1 MENIQDTQ
9 VRIQLIGDVKG
20 YLDVEKQSVF
30 PLTFSISDIRDISK
44 KKGTFSKSIILAG
57 NKNNNVL
64 LNNYFDINIVAGTF
78 NINKLQYCNVIQNG
92 IPILENALMQLVSIN
107 KEQQDSNYEQEVTYT
122 VLIKDSTSDFF
133 SSINNKY
140 LTDLKFDYLNHI
152 YTADNVIDSFG
163 NTVEDGYRY
172 VMPYNP
178 NVVSDNQFALTEF
191 SPGIFA
197 KTYFDKIFSTAG
209 FNYNWTNMTGDTI
222 HFDKLLIP
230 YVGDVINLEKY
241 EDPQYIV
248 DASKIST
255 QSYPN
260 GFYSPPVGYS
270 VIRNFISS
278 EPTANLLNAN
288 IINSNPLGLYS
299 NGIYTLPNIPS
310 YTNDVKF
317 EIEIDYEIVVD
328 NNSGV
333 NVYLIGNTSFFPAV
347 ESQKLRLKPLLYV
360 NRNGLIE
367 NSYNIIQNNDG
378 IYRIDPAATLYPTG
392 TTVLTSGTSI
402 ISDVIIGMS
411 LNDTMNLS
419 TKNNMLVTLSNLFNF
434 YTTSSPSSTSVITT
448 SRISLKIKN
457 TRIKFLTQVSG
468 EYGYNSTINMNL
480 FIPQKVKQS
489 DFIKSIFTMYNIY
502 CEVDK
507 DNLNTLNLISRDE
520 YYDNG
525 KIVDW
530 TKKLDKGKEQELKFL
545 PELQNKK
552 LLLTYKEDKDTANE
566 SYTKATNEIYGQL
579 EYTFDN
585 EYVKDITK
593 QELIFS
599 PTPMTNTSFGAV
611 CPMWAG
617 GYPNL
622 NMRILYAGSLIQLNS
637 SYTITNYAGA
647 TPITGTTYGFNSHW
661 DKPIN
666 PTFDINFG
674 VCSYYFMTYNFGSK
688 TNNNLFNLHWRRT
701 LEQINTG
708 KMLTAY
714 FNLNEIDINTLKLSD
729 KIRIDNSWW
738 NINSITDYDANSKS
752 STKVELISIDEG
764 LFIPF
769 QEKETVIVN
778 DASPLVSLPRN
789 RLGRLTIEQKN
800 TILSTAD
807 LPING
812 INNLIGSQVFNGSIN
827 GSNNKLMSNA
837 TIIGNDNYVID
848 NGFIVG
854 NGNQVTSSSVIFGNN
869 NIITTGITNS
879 FIVGDNITAT
889 TSNTLYTNNIVIS
902 SGGTINNISIEN
914 SVSQLEKLTQGAN
927 TGYRIYGVDQA
938 NYLNIGNKA
947 IDLSFQNSLFGP
959 AGASG
964 NFSFAGGFQSTS
976 SGANSFAFGNR
987 VETSGNNSV
996 SFGDRN
1002 VANSDYSFSF
1012 GERNSATNDYSFAG
1026 GFQSDASGLHS
1037 IAIGEN
1043 TLASG
1048 DYSFVIG
1055 QETSATNDYSFA
1067 GGFQSDASGLHSI
1080 AIGQE
1085 TSATNDYSLATGRGT
1100 VATHYG
1106 EWARSTNGYPGTGNG
1121 QYGFLDFS
1129 VTTTDATPGFMYLGG
1144 SAPNT
1149 FDIEVDSTYRFKVYG
1164 LAKDASGNVKEWE
1177 GTGLVKN
1184 IGGTTTMVG
1193 SSIASTFGD
1202 VALTT
1207 ADISFLASDT
1217 FDYVFLLAH
1226 GIAATTINWY
1236 VKIDYIKIS

>member
-172 VMPYNP
+172 VMPYTP
-178 NVVSDNQFALTEF
+178 NVVSDNKFQLTDF

-248 DASKIST
+248 KAHKTSV

-260 GFYSPPVGYS
+260 GYYSPPIEYS
-270 VIRNFISS
+270 PTIRNFISS
-278 EPTANLLNAN
+278 EPKDNLLNNN
-288 IINSNPLGLYS
+288 IIISNPLGLYTD
-299 NGIYTLPNIPS
+299 GVYTLPDIPS

-317 EIEIDYEIVVD
+317 EIEIDYEITVE
-328 NNSGV
+328 NNSGA
-333 NVYLIGNTSFFPAV
+333 NVYLRGNSGD
-347 ESQKLRLKPLLYV
+347 LLLKPSLYV
-360 NRNGLIE
+360 NRNGSIE
-367 NSYNIIQNNDG
+367 NTYNIIEANNG
-378 IYRIDPAATLYPTG
+378 IFSIDKTARLYPTG
-392 TTVLTSGTSI
+392 TTVITSGTRV

-419 TKNNMLVTLSNLFNF
+419 TRNNILISIARLYNF
-434 YTTSSPSSTSVITT
+434 YTSPTNIDVVNTSTIN
-448 SRISLKIKN
+448 LKIKD
-457 TRIKFLTQVSG
+457 TRIKISTQVSG

-674 VCSYYFMTYNFGSK
+674 VCSYYFMTYNYGSK

-800 TILSTAD
+800 TNFSTAD
-807 LPING
+807 IPING
-812 INNLIGSQVFNGSIN
+812 INNLVGRQVINGSIN
-827 GSNNKLMSNA
+827 GSNNQVMSNS
-837 TIIGNDNYVID
+837 TIIGDNNYVVD
-848 NGFIVG
+848 NSFIVG
-854 NGNQVTSSSVIFGNN
+854 NGNQVTSSAIIFGND
-869 NIITTGITNS
+869 NIIETGITNS
-879 FIVGDNITAT
+879 FIIGDGITAN
-889 TSNTLYTNNIVIS
+889 TSNTLFVNNIVITT
-902 SGGTINNISIEN
+902 GGTINNITIEN
-914 SVSQLEKLTQGAN
+914 VESQLEKITETN
-927 TGYRIYGVDQA
+927 TGWRLLGSDP
-938 NYLNIGNKA
+938 LNHGPIGDKA
-947 IDLSFQNSLFGP
+947 IDLSIQPS
-959 AGASG
+959 ASAIRGA
-964 NFSFAGGFQSTS
+964 T
-976 SGANSFAFGNR
+976 
-987 VETSGNNSV
+987 
-996 SFGDRN
+996 
-1002 VANSDYSFSF
+1002 
-1012 GERNSATNDYSFAG
+1012 
-1026 GFQSDASGLHS
+1026 
-1037 IAIGEN
+1037 
-1043 TLASG
+1043 
-1048 DYSFVIG
+1048 G
-1055 QETSATNDYSFA
+1055 Q
-1067 GGFQSDASGLHSI
+1067 
-1080 AIGQE
+1080 
-1085 TSATNDYSLATGRGT
+1085 YSLATNYRTTAAGNNSLATGFFTTANGDSSLTTGNITKANGNSSAAFGSDTVADKDYSIASGLGT
-1100 VATHYG
+1100 VASHYG
-1106 EWARSTNGYPGTGNG
+1106 EWARSSNGYPGAGNG
-1121 QYGFLDFS
+1121 QYGTLDFA

-1144 SAPNT
+1144 AAPNT
-1149 FDIEVDSTYRFKVYG
+1149 FDIEVDSVYRMKIYG
-1164 LAKDASGNVKEWE
+1164 LARTSTNLVKEFE
-1177 GTGLVKN
+1177 GVGLVKN
-1184 IGGTTTMVG
+1184 DGGTTALVG
-1193 SSIASTFGD
+1193 GPITLVSTLSDVGLTLLSIDVFASN
-1202 VALTT
+1202 
-1207 ADISFLASDT
+1207 IN
-1217 FDYVFLLAH
+1217 DYVFLLAN

>member
-317 EIEIDYEIVVD
+317 EVEIDYEIVVD

-622 NMRILYAGSLIQLNS
+622 NMRILYAGGLIQLNS

-714 FNLNEIDINTLKLSD
+714 FNLNEVDINRLKLSD

-800 TILSTAD
+800 TNFSTGD

-812 INNLIGSQVFNGSIN
+812 INNLIGSQVTNGSVN
-827 GSNNKLMSNA
+827 GSNNQIMSNS
-837 TIIGNDNYVID
+837 TIIGDNNYVVD
-848 NGFIVG
+848 NSFIVG
-854 NGNQVTSSSVIFGNN
+854 NGNQVTSSAIVFGNN
-869 NIITTGITNS
+869 NSISTGLTNS
-879 FIVGDNITAT
+879 FIIGDSITAD
-889 TSNTLYTNNIVIS
+889 TSNTLFVNNIVIS
-902 SGGTINNISIEN
+902 SGGTINNITIEN
-914 SVSQLEKLTQGAN
+914 TISQLEKITEIN
-927 TGYRIYGVDQA
+927 TGWRLFGS
-938 NYLNIGNKA
+938 NPLNHGQIGDKA
-947 IDLSFQNSLFGP
+947 IDLSIQPSASSIRGATGQYSL
-959 AGASG
+959 AT
-964 NFSFAGGFQSTS
+964 NYSTT
-976 SGANSFAFGNR
+976 AA
-987 VETSGNNSV
+987 GNNSV
-996 SFGDRN
+996 ATGFLTTANGDSSLTTGNITKANGNSSAAFGSDT
-1002 VANSDYSFSF
+1002 VADKDYSI
-1012 GERNSATNDYSFAG
+1012 
-1026 GFQSDASGLHS
+1026 ASGL
-1037 IAIGEN
+1037 
-1043 TLASG
+1043 
-1048 DYSFVIG
+1048 
-1055 QETSATNDYSFA
+1055 
-1067 GGFQSDASGLHSI
+1067 
-1080 AIGQE
+1080 
-1085 TSATNDYSLATGRGT
+1085 GT
-1100 VATHYG
+1100 VASHYG
-1106 EWARSTNGYPGTGNG
+1106 EWARSSNGYPGAGNG
-1121 QYGFLDFS
+1121 QYGTLDFA

-1144 SAPNT
+1144 AAPNT
-1149 FDIEVDSTYRFKVYG
+1149 FDIEVDSVYRMKIYG
-1164 LAKDASGNVKEWE
+1164 LARTSTNLVKEFE
-1177 GTGLVKN
+1177 GVGLVKN
-1184 IGGTTTMVG
+1184 DGGTTTLVG
-1193 SSIASTFGD
+1193 GPIILVSTLSD
-1202 VALTT
+1202 VGLTLL
-1207 ADISFLASDT
+1207 DIDVFASDLND
-1217 FDYVFLLAH
+1217 FVFLLAH